1 MPINKHSN
9 KLRELGL
16 TPTIQ
21 RMAVLDC
28 LVKMGEH
35 PTADQVLVAVRE
47 TFPTVSRATVY
58 NTLQALT
65 KAGIILQIT
74 VDPAVSRYDA
84 DLSPHAHFRCR
95 ICNTVYDV
103 GLDEESNLEAHIEGH
118 HIEAAHTYIYGVCK
132 KCLAKTQ
139 QTSSTGS
146 TKNAQERLSGA
157 TSPSDSSAQPAQRRT
172 QSFSDEPTKNT
183 EEKLRTAA
191 SPSNSPIQP
200 TQRGTES
207 FSDEPTKSNMEKPSK
222 MTSLS
227 DSPNRPAQRKT
238 ESLSGKP
245 TKSNM
250 EKPSK
255 MTSLSD
261 SPSEKGGELP
271 NARTP

>member
-1 MPINKHSN
+1 MKQTERSDR
-9 KLRELGL
+9 LRELGL

-21 RMAVLDC
+21 RLAVLDC
-28 LVKMGEH
+28 LERTKKH

-47 TFPTVSRATVY
+47 TFPSVSRATVY

-65 KAGIILQIT
+65 KAGMILQIT

-118 HIEAAHTYIYGVCK
+118 HIEAVRTYAYGVCK
-132 KCLAKTQ
+132 KCLVKTQ

-146 TKNAQERLSGA
+146 TKNAQ
-157 TSPSDSSAQPAQRRT
+157 PAQRRT
-172 QSFSDEPTKNT
+172 PSFSDEPTKNT

-207 FSDEPTKSNMEKPSK
+207 FSDEPTKEVR
-222 MTSLS
+222 
-227 DSPNRPAQRKT
+227 D
-238 ESLSGKP
+238 
-245 TKSNM
+245 
-250 EKPSK
+250 
-255 MTSLSD
+255 
-261 SPSEKGGELP
+261 
-271 NARTP
+271 ARTS

>member
-1 MPINKHSN
+1 MKQTERSDR
-9 KLRELGL
+9 LRELGL

-21 RMAVLDC
+21 RLAVLDC
-28 LVKMGEH
+28 LERTKKH

-47 TFPTVSRATVY
+47 TFPSVSRATVY

-65 KAGIILQIT
+65 KAGMILQIT

-118 HIEAAHTYIYGVCK
+118 HIEAVRTYAYGVCK
-132 KCLAKTQ
+132 KCLVKTQ

-146 TKNAQERLSGA
+146 TKNAKKKLSREPSPSDSSAQPAQRRTQSFSNEPSRSPEEKLSGA

-172 QSFSDEPTKNT
+172 ESFSDEPTKNT

-207 FSDEPTKSNMEKPSK
+207 FSDEPTKEVR
-222 MTSLS
+222 
-227 DSPNRPAQRKT
+227 D
-238 ESLSGKP
+238 
-245 TKSNM
+245 
-250 EKPSK
+250 
-255 MTSLSD
+255 
-261 SPSEKGGELP
+261 
-271 NARTP
+271 ARTS